1 MNGRISGFS
10 REWKI
15 YLLLIGMIA
24 IAGYLYLIDG
34 KIQKLEQHLDQV
46 ASTIESVEGI
56 TTGTD
61 YTLKEI
67 EAQVSRIEIQVSSMA
82 QRVKRRKK

>member
-10 REWKI
+10 REWKS
-15 YLLLIGMIA
+15 YLLLIGIIA

-34 KIQKLEQHLDQV
+34 KIQKLEQRLDQV

-61 YTLKEI
+61 YTLKEL

>member
-1 MNGRISGFS
+1 MNGRLSGFT

-15 YLLLIGMIA
+15 YVLLVGMVV
-24 IAGYLYLIDG
+24 IAGYLYHIDG
-34 KIQKLEQHLDQV
+34 KIAKLTDRLDQV
-46 ASTIESVEGI
+46 SSTIESVEGI

-67 EAQVSRIEIQVSSMA
+67 ESQVNRIEAQVSTIA
-82 QRVKRRKK
+82 QRVKRRK

>member
-1 MNGRISGFS
+1 MNSRISNVT

-15 YLLLIGMIA
+15 YVLLIGMVV
-24 IAGYLYLIDG
+24 IAGYLYHLDG
-34 KIQKLEQHLDQV
+34 KIAKLADRLNQV
-46 ASTIESVEGI
+46 SSTIESVEGI

-67 EAQVSRIEIQVSSMA
+67 EAQVDRIEAQVSSIA
-82 QRVKRRKK
+82 QRVKRRK